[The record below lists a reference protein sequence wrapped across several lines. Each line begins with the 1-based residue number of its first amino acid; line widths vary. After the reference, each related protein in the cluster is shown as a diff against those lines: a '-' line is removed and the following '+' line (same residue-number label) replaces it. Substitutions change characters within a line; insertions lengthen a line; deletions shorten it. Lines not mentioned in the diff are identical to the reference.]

1 MKTPLSLLNLWHTRS
16 RSAIAM
22 AGVAFAAVLVIMQ
35 LGFLGALESSAN
47 RVYDQLDFDLLMS
60 ARSYRIFSR
69 AGMFPVERL
78 AMAHGAPEVLQA
90 SPFYIGLNAWLNDK
104 ANPPLR
110 RGILVM
116 SFRPGDH
123 LFRLPGVLQH
133 EQELALRGRLL
144 MDQASRP
151 EFGERKTKT
160 ESEIGMTHVQISGQ
174 YLLGS
179 DFSAD
184 GSVITGD
191 ETFFE
196 LFPWFPTTS
205 ASLGLIKL
213 RPGADAAAVAARL
226 QTMLPEDVMIRTRQ
240 QTLVDEEYFWRTKTS
255 VGTIFL
261 LGVLIAALVGTGI
274 VYQVMSSDVGNRLPE
289 FATLKAMGYTTNY
302 LTMSVVGQ
310 AMVLAIGGFIPAA
323 IISWCL
329 YEFTERQA
337 HLPMDLTPT
346 IAGSVF
352 ALSLAMCMISA
363 VLALRKV
370 ATADPADLF

>member
-1 MKTPLSLLNLWHTRS
+1 MKTPLALLNLWHTRS

-22 AGVAFAAVLVIMQ
+22 AGVAFAAVLVLMQ

-47 RVYDQLDFDLLMS
+47 RVYDQLDFDLLIS

-78 AMAHGAPEVLQA
+78 AMARSLPEIEQA
-90 SPFYIGLNAWLNDK
+90 SPFYIGLNAWLNEK
-104 ANPPLR
+104 GKPALR

-123 LFRLPGVLQH
+123 LFRLPGVLKH
-133 EQELALRGRLL
+133 EHELAMRGRLL
-144 MDQASRP
+144 MDEASRP
-151 EFGERKTKT
+151 EFGERATKT

-196 LFPWFPTTS
+196 LFPWFPATS
-205 ASLGLIKL
+205 TSLGLLKL
-213 RPGADAAAVAARL
+213 KPGVDPAEVAAKL
-226 QTMLPEDVMIRTRQ
+226 QKLMPEDVLVRTRTQ
-240 QTLVDEEYFWRTKTS
+240 ALLDEVFFWRTKTS

-261 LGVLIAALVGTGI
+261 LGVFIAALVGTGI
-274 VYQVMSSDVGNRLPE
+274 VYQVMSSDVSNRLPE

-310 AMVLAIGGFIPAA
+310 AVVLAIGGFIPAA
-323 IISWCL
+323 IIAWCL
-329 YEFTERQA
+329 YEFTEHQA
-337 HLPMDLTPT
+337 HLPMDLTPR

-352 ALSLAMCMISA
+352 LLSLSMCMISA